1 MSHHIHSTTW
11 VFASLSCLLSQ
22 GSNGDDRF
30 RDTNS
35 GPCLFFVL
43 ETSLLPQPPPHTPE
57 GYSSLSGL
65 PILNNL
71 LPQVVS
77 SQQDAAGCHPNS
89 IFPEH
94 PTPKP
99 VAGSKS
105 VFTPPCIFFQRHCSL
120 LQATGSDA
128 MVIHIGLVCSCSV
141 QCRRDLQTPP
151 S

>member
-30 RDTNS
+30 RGTNS

-43 ETSLLPQPPPHTPE
+43 ETSLLPQPPHTPE

-71 LPQVVS
+71 LPQTVS
-77 SQQDAAGCHPNS
+77 SQQGAAGCHPNS
-89 IFPEH
+89 VSSHSPPPPNLLLDLSQFLLH
-94 PTPKP
+94 PAFSSKGTAVSCKP
-99 VAGSKS
+99 QG
-105 VFTPPCIFFQRHCSL
+105 
-120 LQATGSDA
+120 A
-128 MVIHIGLVCSCSV
+128 MLW
-141 QCRRDLQTPP
+141 
-151 S
+151 